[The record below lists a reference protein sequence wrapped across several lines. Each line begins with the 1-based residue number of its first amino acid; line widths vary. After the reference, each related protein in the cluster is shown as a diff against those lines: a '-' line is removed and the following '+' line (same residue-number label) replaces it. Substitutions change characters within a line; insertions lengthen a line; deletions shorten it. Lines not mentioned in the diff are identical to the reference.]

1 MCSEKEP
8 LECHRTFLVAHN
20 LAKRG
25 IEAQHILVDSE
36 LESHDEAMNRL
47 LGIFQLPPDVDMF
60 RTRDDVI
67 VEAVVLQA
75 KRFAFVNDRMK
86 AQHGD

>member
-1 MCSEKEP
+1 MSSHFAGSAQFGE
-8 LECHRTFLVAHN
+8 A
-20 LAKRG
+20 G
-25 IEAQHILVDSE
+25 IESQHILADSE
-36 LESHDEAMNRL
+36 LESHDETMNRL